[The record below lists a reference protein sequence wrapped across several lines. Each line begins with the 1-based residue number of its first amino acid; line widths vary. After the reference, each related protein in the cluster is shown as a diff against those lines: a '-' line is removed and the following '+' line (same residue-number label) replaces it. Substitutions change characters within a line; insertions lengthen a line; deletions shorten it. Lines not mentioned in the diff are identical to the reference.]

1 MSNPSWRFCYNICMT
16 LFEKLA
22 AATSEEDVKAAYIK
36 ALGLKDVQ
44 RNLIDI

>member
-1 MSNPSWRFCYNICMT
+1 MT

-36 ALGLKDVQ
+36 AHRPKVYEYGFL
-44 RNLIDI
+44 RR